1 MTLGKIGSAQLRL
14 CRGDKSCSPEGDA
27 DRCSRFYRGG
37 SSSVALEPAD
47 HCYVTW
53 EHMRTTYSRY
63 PSDSE
68 IQRLG
73 RGSVGFHES
82 SEKFGD
88 RL

>member
-1 MTLGKIGSAQLRL
+1 MLIGA
-14 CRGDKSCSPEGDA
+14 
-27 DRCSRFYRGG
+27 
-37 SSSVALEPAD
+37 VAFTAVVPQVWPLEPAD

-73 RGSVGFHES
+73 VAVWAFTSPQKNLETGYRV
-82 SEKFGD
+82 
-88 RL
+88 